1 MHSAPF
7 TQGLLRHSLI
17 STKYHKVI
25 IMQGRNQRER
35 DIYKCPSHKYKNK
48 LESLNKALFGENKKK
63 NIIECSCEN
72 AAI

>member
-1 MHSAPF
+1 
-7 TQGLLRHSLI
+7 
-17 STKYHKVI
+17 
-25 IMQGRNQRER
+25 MQGRNQRER

-48 LESLNKALFGENKKK
+48 LETLNKALFGENKKK